1 MYTDIKDIKY
11 KIVNNEITIKKINS
25 DCKQVDI
32 PPIYNIS
39 GINYKVT
46 KIENTDVFK
55 NVESIILPST
65 INYIGLNAFNHSPHL
80 KNIEVNKNNNKFC
93 SEKGILFNKDKTTLI
108 KVPPVNKVKDLNLSK
123 IKSIKQQACQ
133 NCINLKNVTLGDKI
147 KTLGASTFNNCINL
161 EYIKLSNNLES
172 IGCHCF
178 DGCEKIKEIN
188 LPDTLQNIGAYG
200 FFCCSSIT
208 KINIPDNVTLIGTNC
223 FTGCHLLKNIKL
235 PKSIKVINPDIFTNT
250 SIENLIL
257 PENVK
262 LFTLEPTVGT
272 NNVKNIYIPNN
283 LSSINPTYITSL
295 FPSIKTIYSLNIEG
309 GEKIINF
316 LEKVGVNVYTV
327 NDINKLEEQGFD
339 FSQINQILKGYENG
353 LIMTGVNN
361 NISSEIMRDLIIC
374 WDINKIETLK
384 LLSLMENKKTL
395 DITSILDI
403 HKKILNI
410 KNEKR
415 LDCAE
420 RDER

>member
-11 KIVNNEITIKKINS
+11 KIINNEITIKKINS
-25 DCKQVDI
+25 ECKQINI

-46 KIENTDVFK
+46 KIENSDVFNN

-65 INYIGLNAFNHSPHL
+65 INYIGLNAFNHSPYL

-93 SEKGILFNKDKTTLI
+93 SEKGILFNKNKTTLI
-108 KVPPVNKVKDLNLSK
+108 KVPPANKVKDLNLSK
-123 IKSIKQQACQ
+123 IKSIKEQACK
-133 NCINLKNVTLGDKI
+133 NCTNLKNVTLGDKI

-161 EYIKLSNNLES
+161 EHIKLSNNLES

-178 DGCEKIKEIN
+178 DGCGKIKEIN

-200 FFCCSSIT
+200 FFCCGSIT
-208 KINIPDNVTLIGTNC
+208 EINISDNVTLIGSNC
-223 FTGCHLLKNIKL
+223 FTNCYLLKNIKL
-235 PKSIKVINPDIFTNT
+235 PKLIKGMNSNIFTNT

-257 PENVK
+257 PENIK
-262 LFTLEPTVGT
+262 LFTLDPPET
-272 NNVKNIYIPNN
+272 NKVKNIYILNS
-283 LSSINPTYITSL
+283 LSSINPTEITSML
-295 FPSIKTIYSLNIEG
+295 PSIKNIYSLNIEG
-309 GEKIINF
+309 GEKIIDF
-316 LEKVGVNVYTV
+316 LKKVGVNVYTI
-327 NDINKLEEQGFD
+327 NDINKLEAQGFD

-353 LIMTGVNN
+353 LIMTGINN

-374 WDINKIETLK
+374 WDINKIETLE

-410 KNEKR
+410 KNEKS
-415 LDCAE
+415 LDYTE